1 MIGQINLLRESYELC
16 LQKTQLDWVIIGGAS
31 SREPSKIP
39 ICYTTNLD
47 NLMSKFWTIEE
58 VTTDKSLSDEEREW
72 EAHFLEMFRV
82 AATIVTQF
90 AYSSA
95 RRKIVLSDSRSLA
108 LKCLSFLERKLNA
121 NATLRSDYTQVMNE
135 YLKLNITLIKNPED
149 GYYLPHHVIKE
160 TSDTTKVKIVFD
172 VSAKKNN
179 GTSLNDLLMVP
190 SFNPI

>member
-1 MIGQINLLRESYELC
+1 MIGQINLLRESYELY
-16 LQKTQLDWVIIGGAS
+16 LQKTQLDWMVIGGAS

-47 NLMSKFWTIEE
+47 NLMSKFWIIEE

-82 AATIVTQF
+82 IREA
-90 AYSSA
+90 SH
-95 RRKIVLSDSRSLA
+95 LSVYH
-108 LKCLSFLERKLNA
+108 FLERKLNA
-121 NATLRSDYTQVMNE
+121 NATLRSDYTQVVNE
-135 YLKLNITLIKNPED
+135 YLKLNMTLIKNPED

-179 GTSLNDLLMVP
+179 GTSL
-190 SFNPI
+190 